1 VSSRAGG
8 VHFHVLVLIV
18 LLGGA
23 GGGSTPG
30 GSCLLGR
37 PLGRRCLLQPP
48 SARLVLRRPGFIAY
62 ICSAGAVVVGS
73 YLLYRYGKRRC
84 G

>member
-1 VSSRAGG
+1 MSSRAGG
-8 VHFHVLVLIV
+8 VHFRVLVLIV

-30 GSCLLGR
+30 GSRL
-37 PLGRRCLLQPP
+37 LGRRCLLQPP
-48 SARLVLRRPGFIAY
+48 SARLALRRPGFIAY